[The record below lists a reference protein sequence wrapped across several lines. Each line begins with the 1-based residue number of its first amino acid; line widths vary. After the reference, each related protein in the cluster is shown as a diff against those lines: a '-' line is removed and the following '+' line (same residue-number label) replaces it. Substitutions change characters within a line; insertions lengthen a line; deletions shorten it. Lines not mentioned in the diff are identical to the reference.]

1 MAPSAFFT
9 FVHPTTIVISGPTR
23 SGKTQFVKRVLKHSL
38 IQPHPTRILWLF
50 QEWQPAYDEI
60 KILIPSTEF
69 ISGID
74 SDILESVN
82 ASERN
87 LVVLDDLM
95 ATAGDSKR
103 IAKLFTQE
111 AHHRNLTVIFII
123 QNLFNQ
129 GKEMRTISLNAHYL
143 VLYKNPRDKSQVR
156 YLAQQVFPENST
168 FLINVFNNSTEEPHT
183 YLILDLHPDTPEN
196 FRLVTNILPGE
207 NLRLYLPGKV

>member
-1 MAPSAFFT
+1 
-9 FVHPTTIVISGPTR
+9 
-23 SGKTQFVKRVLKHSL
+23 HSL
-38 IQPHPTRILWLF
+38 IQPHPTRILWFF

-60 KILIPSTEF
+60 KILIPSIEF
-69 ISGID
+69 ITGID
-74 SDILESVN
+74 SDCLESVN

-95 ATAGDSKR
+95 ATAGDSKK

-129 GKEMRTISLNAHYL
+129 GKEMRNISLNAHYL

-156 YLAQQVFPENST
+156 YLAQQVFPENSKY
-168 FLINVFNNSTEEPHT
+168 LINVFNNSTEEPHT

-196 FRLVTNILPGE
+196 FRLVTNIFPGE
-207 NLRLYLPGKV
+207 NLRYYLPGKV